1 MKLQLIRSATM
12 RITYNGQTFLTDPY
26 LAEKFSRPTYSGKS
40 KNPTADLPFPVED
53 VLKGIE
59 MVLVSHT
66 HSDHFDPAAQEILP
80 KDWLLLCQPEDE
92 IKIKDKGFKNV
103 SPVHTYKWNG
113 ITFRR
118 TSGKHGSGNV
128 LDQMGPISGFVMEAP
143 GEPIVYWAG
152 DTILCDEVRDAIRT
166 YKPNIII
173 THSCGAEWGDHV
185 KILMDEVD
193 TVEVCKLAPQSKVI
207 AIHMDS
213 VDHATISRVA
223 LRNYTEKNGISK
235 EQLLIPAD
243 GEVIELRV

>member
-12 RITYNGQTFLTDPY
+12 RITYNGHTFLTDPY

-40 KNPTADLPFPVED
+40 QNPTAELPFTIEEL
-53 VLKGIE
+53 LKGIE
-59 MVLVSHT
+59 MVMVSHI
-66 HSDHFDPAAQEILP
+66 HSDHFDPKAQEVLP

-92 IKIKDKGFKNV
+92 MKIKEKGFKNV
-103 SPVHTYKWNG
+103 NPVHTYKWNG

-118 TSGKHGSGNV
+118 TSGKHGSGKV

-143 GEPIVYWAG
+143 GEPTVYWAG
-152 DTILCDEVRDAIRT
+152 DTILCEEVRDAIRT

-185 KILMDEVD
+185 KILMDEVE
-193 TVEVCKLAPQSKVI
+193 TTEVCKIAPNSKVV

-213 VDHATISRVA
+213 VDHATITREA
-223 LRNYTEKNGISK
+223 LKNYARKIGIS
-235 EQLLIPAD
+235 EDQLLIPRD
-243 GEVIELRV
+243 GEVMEF